1 MNTTTLVPIDEKKPF
16 TDEEIA
22 VFEEKYM
29 VACQKLSE
37 VVKQK
42 KALEELEKQAK
53 ASLEKVMDEY
63 GIKSMDNPFIK
74 FTRIAENPGKQTVDL
89 DKMQKEEPELYADL
103 LKDYPKTTGK
113 KKAYVKF
120 DTK

>member
-37 VVKQK
+37 AVKQK